1 MILLTCLSVAIGK
14 YPQCEIIASIA
25 DSDSAAP
32 ALFGVAG
39 NVGALIPGLERG
51 KILGQEADMTTE
63 ANYTDRYGLPLTTNS
78 QTALAHYAEG
88 LELALSQNFG
98 AEEAFARATE
108 ADEGFAL
115 AHASR
120 AFMEFLRIAVPDARA
135 SAEQAVKLSSGLS
148 SRERGYVDVVSKFV
162 NGQNHAA
169 SAAVHEHLKEFPL
182 DSLLLRLAQRLYTQG
197 CVGIG
202 APDYPPRFY
211 KLMTEAAPYYGEDW
225 AFMGQYAWANHEV
238 GKMAEG
244 MDLAERSLNLN
255 PSNGVAAHSVAHVF
269 YEMSQDDEGA
279 AFLAGWLEDYDRRST
294 YRVHLSWHQALFELA
309 LGRYNQALGWYDR
322 DIRPSVQGLKYA
334 ALADSAS
341 LIWRMKIYGDT
352 APQAPWSELVELAAP
367 AAARPGPSFRDAHA
381 ALAFTAAEDDES
393 FGKLV
398 DGLQAMADG
407 GDATAREATLPLVKG
422 IGAFGR
428 GEYAEAVRL
437 MEPVYPQLTRV
448 GGSHAQRLV
457 FEDTLLEA
465 YLRAEEFDKA
475 TGMLRER
482 LSRRESPR
490 ELYWLARAQ
499 AGQGQQAEARNNA
512 AHVKE
517 TWGQADTNTPEYGRL
532 TQLAAD

>member
-1 MILLTCLSVAIGK
+1 
-14 YPQCEIIASIA
+14 
-25 DSDSAAP
+25 
-32 ALFGVAG
+32 
-39 NVGALIPGLERG
+39 
-51 KILGQEADMTTE
+51 MTTE

-78 QTALAHYAEG
+78 QTALTHFAEG
-88 LELALSQNFG
+88 LELALGQNFG
-98 AEEAFARATE
+98 AEEAFARAAE

-120 AFMEFLRIAVPDARA
+120 AFMEFLRVAVPEAKAGAGKAVGLA
-135 SAEQAVKLSSGLS
+135 SGIS

-169 SAAVHEHLKEFPL
+169 TAAVHEHLKEFPRDAIL
-182 DSLLLRLAQRLYTQG
+182 MRLAQRLYIQG

-202 APDYPPRFY
+202 APDYPARFY
-211 KLMTEAAPYYGEDW
+211 RLMTEAAPHYGEDW

-244 MDLAERSLNLN
+244 MDLAERSLDLN
-255 PSNGVAAHSVAHVF
+255 PSNGVAAHSVAHVY

-279 AFLAGWLEDYDRRST
+279 AFLGGWLEDYDRRST

-309 LGRYNQALGWYDR
+309 QGRYNQALGWYER

-341 LIWRMKIYGDT
+341 LVWRMKIYGNV

-381 ALAFTAAEDDES
+381 ALAFAAADDDES

-398 DGLQAMADG
+398 DGLQAMADS

-428 GEYAEAVRL
+428 GDYSEAVRL

-457 FEDTLLEA
+457 FEDTLIEA

-475 TGMLRER
+475 TDMLRER

-499 AGQGQQAEARNNA
+499 AGQGDQPEASKNA
-512 AHVKE
+512 SRVREAWE
-517 TWGQADTNTPEYGRL
+517 QADTNTREYDRL
-532 TQLAAD
+532 ADLAAG

>member
-1 MILLTCLSVAIGK
+1 
-14 YPQCEIIASIA
+14 
-25 DSDSAAP
+25 
-32 ALFGVAG
+32 
-39 NVGALIPGLERG
+39 
-51 KILGQEADMTTE
+51 MTTE

-98 AEEAFARATE
+98 AEEAFAKAVE

-115 AHASR
+115 AHAAR
-120 AFMEFLRIAVPDARA
+120 AFLEFLRINVPEARA
-135 SAEQAVKLSSGLS
+135 SAAAAVKLSSGLS
-148 SRERGYVDVVSKFV
+148 RRERGFIDVVSKFV
-162 NGQNHAA
+162 HGENHAA
-169 SAAVHEHLKEFPL
+169 SAAAHEHISEFPR
-182 DSLLLRLAQRLYTQG
+182 DAMLLRLTQRLYTQG

-211 KLMTEAAPYYGEDW
+211 RLMTEAAPHYGEDW

-244 MDLAERSLNLN
+244 MALAERSLDLN
-255 PSNGVAAHSVAHVF
+255 PANGVAAHSVAHVF

-279 AFLAGWLEDYDRRST
+279 AFLGSWLEDYDRRST

-309 LGRYNQALGWYDR
+309 LGRYNQALGWYEQ
-322 DIRPSVQGLKYA
+322 DIRPAVQELRYA

-341 LIWRMKIYGDT
+341 LVWRMKIYGDVS
-352 APQAPWSELVELAAP
+352 PQAPWAELVELAAP

-381 ALAFTAAEDDES
+381 ALAFTAAGDDES

-398 DGLQAMADG
+398 DGLQAMADS
-407 GDATAREATLPLVKG
+407 GDATAREATLPLIKG

-428 GEYAEAVRL
+428 GDYAEAVQL

-475 TGMLRER
+475 TDMLRER

-499 AGQGQQAEARNNA
+499 TGQGQKGDAQDNL

-517 TWGQADTNTPEYGRL
+517 IWAEADTNTPEYDRMSR
-532 TQLAAD
+532 LAAD

>member
-1 MILLTCLSVAIGK
+1 
-14 YPQCEIIASIA
+14 
-25 DSDSAAP
+25 
-32 ALFGVAG
+32 
-39 NVGALIPGLERG
+39 
-51 KILGQEADMTTE
+51 MTTE

-98 AEEAFARATE
+98 AEDAFALAIE

-115 AHASR
+115 AHAAK
-120 AFMEFLRIAVPDARA
+120 AFLEFLRINVPDARA
-135 SAEQAVKLSSGLS
+135 SAEAAVKLSSGLS
-148 SRERGYVDVVSKFV
+148 GRERGFVDVVSKFV
-162 NGQNHAA
+162 NGENHAA
-169 SAAVHEHLKEFPL
+169 TAAVHEHLAEFPR
-182 DSLLLRLAQRLYTQG
+182 DSMLLRLAQRLYTQG

-211 KLMTEAAPYYGEDW
+211 RLMTEAAPHYGEDW
-225 AFMGQYAWANHEV
+225 AFMGQYAWANHEI
-238 GKMAEG
+238 GKMTEG

-255 PSNGVAAHSVAHVF
+255 PANGVAAHSVAHVF
-269 YEMSQDDEGA
+269 YEMSQDDEGSS
-279 AFLAGWLEDYDRRST
+279 FLSSWLEDYDRRST

-309 LGRYNQALGWYDR
+309 LGHYNQALEWYDR
-322 DIRPSVQGLKYA
+322 DIRPAVQELKYA

-341 LIWRMKIYGDT
+341 LIWRMKIYGDVS
-352 APQAPWSELVELAAP
+352 PQSPWDELVDLAAP

-381 ALAFTAAEDDES
+381 ALAFAAAGDDES

-398 DGLQAMADG
+398 DGLQAMADN
-407 GDATAREATLPLVKG
+407 GDATAREATLPLIQG

-482 LSRRESPR
+482 LARRESPR
-490 ELYWLARAQ
+490 ELFWLARAQ
-499 AGQGQQAEARNNA
+499 AAQGQKGEAQQSVA
-512 AHVKE
+512 QVKE
-517 TWGQADTNTPEYGRL
+517 IWTDADTNTPEYGRL
-532 TQLAAD
+532 AQLAAD

>member
-1 MILLTCLSVAIGK
+1 
-14 YPQCEIIASIA
+14 
-25 DSDSAAP
+25 
-32 ALFGVAG
+32 
-39 NVGALIPGLERG
+39 
-51 KILGQEADMTTE
+51 MTTE
-63 ANYTDRYGLPLTTNS
+63 ANFTDRYGLPLTTNS
-78 QTALAHYAEG
+78 QDALAHYAEG
-88 LELALSQNFG
+88 LDLALSQNFG
-98 AEEAFARATE
+98 AEEAFIRAVE

-135 SAEQAVKLSSGLS
+135 SAETAVKLSSGIS
-148 SRERGYVDVVSKFV
+148 SRERGYVDVVNKFV

-169 SAAVHEHLKEFPL
+169 TAAVHEHLKEFPL
-182 DSLLLRLAQRLYTQG
+182 DAMLLRLAQRLYTQG

-211 KLMTEAAPYYGEDW
+211 RLMTDAAPSYGEDW

-244 MDLAERSLNLN
+244 MDLAQRSLDLN

-279 AFLAGWLEDYDRRST
+279 AFLGGWLEDYDRRST

-309 LGRYNQALGWYDR
+309 LGRYDQSLGWYER
-322 DIRPSVQGLKYA
+322 DIRPSVQELKYA

-341 LIWRMKIYGDT
+341 LVWRMKIYGNVSPPT
-352 APQAPWSELVELAAP
+352 PWSELIDLAAP
-367 AAARPGPSFRDAHA
+367 AAARPGPSFRDVHA
-381 ALAFTAAEDDES
+381 ALAFAAAGDEES
-393 FGKLV
+393 LGKLV
-398 DGLQAMADG
+398 DGLQAMADA
-407 GDATAREATLPLVKG
+407 GDATAREATLPLIKG
-422 IGAFGR
+422 IGAFGQ
-428 GEYAEAVRL
+428 GDFAEAVRL
-437 MEPVYPQLTRV
+437 IEPVYPQLTRV

-490 ELYWLARAQ
+490 ELFWLARAQ
-499 AGQGQQAEARNNA
+499 MAQGKQDEAHRNA
-512 AHVKE
+512 AHVKDVWE
-517 TWGQADTNTPEYGRL
+517 QADTGTPEYAQL

>member
-1 MILLTCLSVAIGK
+1 
-14 YPQCEIIASIA
+14 
-25 DSDSAAP
+25 
-32 ALFGVAG
+32 
-39 NVGALIPGLERG
+39 
-51 KILGQEADMTTE
+51 MTTE
-63 ANYTDRYGLPLTTNS
+63 ANFTDRYGLPLTTNS

-88 LELALSQNFG
+88 LDLALSQNFG
-98 AEEAFARATE
+98 AEDAFDRAIE

-115 AHASR
+115 AYASK
-120 AFMEFLRIAVPDARA
+120 AFLEFLRINVPEARA
-135 SAEQAVKLSSGLS
+135 SAEKAEKLSSGLS
-148 SRERGYVDVVSKFV
+148 SRERGFVDVVSKFV
-162 NGQNHAA
+162 HGQNHAA
-169 SAAVHEHLKEFPL
+169 TAAAHQHASEYPRDALI
-182 DSLLLRLAQRLYTQG
+182 LRLAQRLYTQG

-211 KLMTEAAPYYGEDW
+211 RLMTEAAPHYGEDW
-225 AFMGQYAWANHEV
+225 AFLGQYAWANHEI
-238 GKMAEG
+238 GKMGEG
-244 MDLAERSLNLN
+244 MDLAQRSLYLN

-279 AFLAGWLEDYDRRST
+279 AFLSEWLEDYDRRST

-309 LGRYNQALGWYDR
+309 MGRYNQALGWYDR
-322 DIRPSVQGLKYA
+322 DIRPAVQELKYA
-334 ALADSAS
+334 SLADSAS
-341 LIWRMKIYGDT
+341 LVWRMKIYGDT
-352 APQAPWSELVELAAP
+352 SPQAPWSELIELAAP

-381 ALAFTAAEDDES
+381 ALAFTAAGDDES

-398 DGLQAMADG
+398 DGLQAMADN
-407 GDATAREATLPLVKG
+407 GDATAREATLPLIKG

-428 GEYAEAVRL
+428 GDYAEAVRL

-465 YLRAEEFDKA
+465 FLRAEEFDKA
-475 TGMLRER
+475 TDMLRER

-499 AGQGQQAEARNNA
+499 AGQGDQSGAQKNTDR
-512 AHVKE
+512 VKDIWTE
-517 TWGQADTNTPEYGRL
+517 ADTNTPEYGRF